1 MRKKHTSSKQ
11 FDYILYIKSLTID
24 NKLAL
29 FITKVASNY
38 RHFYFIVNFNNL
50 QFYTLRQNMMVFFAN
65 LVCYIKMRSI
75 RVVKIYENSF
85 FRGTLCSRLPKYL

>member
-11 FDYILYIKSLTID
+11 FDYILYIKS
-24 NKLAL
+24 LAL